1 MSDSCFE
8 DPDDFDCSTIG
19 MPTVVVVY
27 ASPKVN
33 DLDVTTVYGTTVVTS
48 SDSSEARADSFGVTA
63 ADGITSVIAS
73 DSSPPDVDDFDVTA
87 VKERILEEVNGA

>member
-1 MSDSCFE
+1 MS
-8 DPDDFDCSTIG
+8 
-19 MPTVVVVY
+19 TVVVVH

-63 ADGITSVIAS
+63 ADGITTVIAS
-73 DSSPPDVDDFDVTA
+73 DSSPLDVDDFDVTA
-87 VKERILEEVNGA
+87 VKERIVEEVNGA